1 MRIISDTE
9 VTTHILPRLTLSSLL
24 HSQALAFL
32 SPTSQCPARI
42 SLSTPNYTQLF
53 MPARTSTPSSVI
65 KIVSVP
71 SGANA
76 VSGISGV
83 NIVFDDE
90 TGKVSWTVGSS
101 CLTALRTA
109 GGSLMSS
116 ILVFGGS
123 DKGEVRECVVFGD
136 GMQSVF
142 HVWLHLRYFA
152 GLQRITVVVGS
163 HRTVSPEQVE
173 EKGAQFR
180 SHLEDLC
187 KTSPEATASWTM
199 RCIPAQQQEEVKVAL
214 QSSQLIFTCTP
225 STQPLFPHEYLSD
238 CKQRKHICAVG
249 SYKPSMCELPADL
262 VRSASEIRAGL
273 MVDSIEACASE
284 AGCLTQAL
292 GQERLKE
299 SCVELSKLLPP
310 VEEEGHESDYLAKL
324 ERQASEFGGG
334 GVAEEKGKGGIVS
347 VFKSVGVGLQD
358 VEVTKLVVRLAGDV
372 GTEVA
377 F

>member
-1 MRIISDTE
+1 MRVISDAE
-9 VTTHILPRLTLSSLL
+9 VTTRILPRLTLSSLL

-42 SLSTPNYTQLF
+42 SLSTPLYTQLF

-90 TGKVSWTVGSS
+90 TGKVSWMVGSS

-116 ILVFGGS
+116 ILVFGG
-123 DKGEVRECVVFGD
+123 GAREEVKECVVFGD

-142 HVWLHLRYFA
+142 HVWLHLRYFR
-152 GLQRITVVVGS
+152 GLEKVTVVVGS

-173 EKGAQFR
+173 EKGAKFR
-180 SHLEDLC
+180 SHLEDLY
-187 KTSPEATASWTM
+187 KSSPETTASWTM
-199 RCIPAQQQEEVKVAL
+199 RCISAEQQVQVKNAL

-225 STQPLFPHEYLSD
+225 STQALFPYEYLSD

-262 VRSASEIRAGL
+262 VRSASGISAGL
-273 MVDSIEACASE
+273 IVDSTEACVSE

-292 GQERLKE
+292 GEERLRE
-299 SCVELSKLLPP
+299 RCVELSKLLPP
-310 VEEEGHESDYLAKL
+310 VEEEDGSEYLAKL
-324 ERQASEFGGG
+324 ERQAGEFGGATAAG
-334 GVAEEKGKGGIVS
+334 EGAVS